1 MNRRLW
7 IPILLL
13 AACAGA
19 PAAQVGVISVEPAEK
34 ADPKCQV
41 YIGPEIV
48 LTFSLDVH
56 DQPFL
61 NVINYTDQEVVV
73 QAEKMTFLLTD
84 GRRVHPSLL
93 KISTAIKE
101 DFILRAY
108 FRIHPHGNFH
118 FQLAGLEDC
127 LDKIDRLEVEIHP
140 YRYKLDRVRRDFF
153 DILIDRLEKISLDET
168 SVSRAFRKLDIPLKG
183 TRERKEAPL
192 TP

>member
-1 MNRRLW
+1 MIRHAW
-7 IPILLL
+7 IAILLF
-13 AACAGA
+13 AAAGA
-19 PAAQVGVISVEPAEK
+19 PPAQVGVISVEPDQK

-41 YIGPEIV
+41 YIGPELV
-48 LTFSLDVH
+48 LTFSLDIH

-93 KISTAIKE
+93 KITTAIQE

-118 FQLAGLEDC
+118 FQLAGLEDHV
-127 LDKIDRLEVEIHP
+127 DKLDRLEVEIHP
-140 YRYKLDRVRRDFF
+140 YRYKLDKVRRDFF
-153 DILIDRLEKISLDET
+153 DILIDRLENISLDET
-168 SVSRAFRKLDIPLKG
+168 SVTRAFRKLDIPMKG
-183 TRERKEAPL
+183 SRERKGGPRN
-192 TP
+192 P

>member
-1 MNRRLW
+1 MNRHAW
-7 IPILLL
+7 IAILLF
-13 AACAGA
+13 AAAGA
-19 PAAQVGVISVEPAEK
+19 LPAQVGVISVEPDQK

-41 YIGPEIV
+41 YIGPELV

-93 KISTAIKE
+93 KITTAIKE

-118 FQLAGLEDC
+118 FQLAGLEDY
-127 LDKIDRLEVEIHP
+127 LDKLDRLEVELHP
-140 YRYKLDRVRRDFF
+140 YRYKLDKVRRDFF
-153 DILIDRLEKISLDET
+153 DILIDRLETVSLDES
-168 SVSRAFRKLDIPLKG
+168 SVTRAFRKLDIPMKG
-183 TRERKEAPL
+183 SRERKEAPRN
-192 TP
+192 P